1 MRIDRAALRLRAGYP
16 PRPISC
22 RSPLNRNR
30 RNQSALP
37 KLRLRKKRPA
47 PSRCF
52 PLGAVFMNALV
63 SLFEEAKLVPPL
75 VPPFLMDTTG
85 QRKAIKDLFSIF
97 SALMSAL
104 LTSKSISGYWCGA
117 VWGHHYP

>member
-1 MRIDRAALRLRAGYP
+1 
-16 PRPISC
+16 
-22 RSPLNRNR
+22 
-30 RNQSALP
+30 
-37 KLRLRKKRPA
+37 
-47 PSRCF
+47 
-52 PLGAVFMNALV
+52 MNALV

-117 VWGHHYP
+117 VWGHRNIKHLADFTEVPAFFSETLSETN